1 MIEGFVAI
9 VPAAGSSNRF
19 SGDVPKQFLQ
29 IGHRS
34 ILELSIKP
42 LLDFSECLGICLV
55 VAPNDQYHKSLKILE
70 NPKTSIIEGGGSRMQ
85 SVING
90 ILFWK
95 DSGLTFK
102 NILIHDSVR
111 PCLRSS
117 DVRALLESMEKTDLD
132 GVILGSSCSDTIKEI
147 NEKDLSIKRTLD
159 RKKIW
164 TAFTP
169 QIFRK
174 ESLIEAALNKTFQGK
189 VFTDE
194 ASLIEA
200 NNGKLKMIQGSKDN
214 LKITFPDDINL
225 AKSILISQGR
235 MERML

>member
-1 MIEGFVAI
+1 M
-9 VPAAGSSNRF
+9 
-19 SGDVPKQFLQ
+19 
-29 IGHRS
+29 
-34 ILELSIKP
+34 
-42 LLDFSECLGICLV
+42 
-55 VAPNDQYHKSLKILE
+55 
-70 NPKTSIIEGGGSRMQ
+70 
-85 SVING
+85 
-90 ILFWK
+90 
-95 DSGLTFK
+95 
-102 NILIHDSVR
+102 
-111 PCLRSS
+111 
-117 DVRALLESMEKTDLD
+117 
-132 GVILGSSCSDTIKEI
+132 
-147 NEKDLSIKRTLD
+147 SIKRTLD